1 MPLETVSAAALQ
13 TEYEQGQAVTSP
25 PGLDGDGM
33 RAAGWLAESLST
45 PDVVATSKVQELA
58 SPGGIANMGDAIIRG
73 MQSVSAHYMK
83 TASEMHTAIEDTSSG
98 TLGLKGALQMHM
110 AFIEVS
116 LEADVVSKCISK
128 STQNIDQ
135 LTKVT

>member
-1 MPLETVSAAALQ
+1 MPLETISAAALQ
-13 TEYEQGQAVTSP
+13 TEYDQGQQQTSP
-25 PGLDGDGM
+25 PELDGDGM

-45 PDVVATSKVQELA
+45 PEVSATSSVQESA
-58 SPGGIANMGDAIIRG
+58 TPGGIANMGDAIIRG
-73 MQSVSAHYMK
+73 MQSVSEHYMK
-83 TASEMHTAIEDTSSG
+83 TASEMHTAIDDTSSG
-98 TLGLKGALQMHM
+98 TLGLRGALQMHM

>member
-1 MPLETVSAAALQ
+1 MPIETTSAAALQ
-13 TEYEQGQAVTSP
+13 AAYEQGQEPTSP

-45 PDVVATSKVQELA
+45 PDVAAASKVQESA

-73 MQSVSAHYMK
+73 MHSVSAHYMK
-83 TASEMHTAIEDTSSG
+83 TASEMHTAIDGASG
-98 TLGLKGALQMHM
+98 ETLGLRGALQMHM

-116 LEADVVSKCISK
+116 LEADVISKCISK